1 MRPCSAWG
9 KPTLSDTPDSSARQT
24 NPTLS
29 DYARSLWRRKAIVI
43 AGLAAGLALGI
54 AVFPR
59 ILPSSPDYEA
69 RTRLDVRPLTLESQ
83 DGTKGD
89 SSGSAQPAGSAA
101 LAPDLQAAQAAI
113 DELGPR
119 ARRLGA
125 LKPHDRSRWPTKL
138 AAAMRSAAIPGT
150 TQVQV
155 SFADDDPA
163 LARTTLQTYVENYAQ
178 RRNSQYERQLA
189 EIIGT
194 LSNEARRLE
203 GDVKRWSNQAD
214 QERGRGGGVSVSTS
228 TQLDLAKERYAAK
241 VAQIDDVN
249 RTAALNPTQILDKT
263 SVVPSDNAGNSGM
276 SLALGL
282 LIGIMAAVGFALLA
296 EATTPKIVTPMD
308 IQMSTGLS
316 VLATVPKL
324 PRRRRGRGSGI
335 IVVDRPFSPSA
346 EGYRQVGTALERQGL
361 GNDIKVLAIIS
372 ADPGDGKSLL
382 AANLAHSLARQG
394 REVVLVSGDLRRP
407 QVEKLLGLKQRA
419 GLAEA
424 LRDDP
429 IPAITMLLSIKECL
443 LLLPA
448 GMPTKHPGELLASR
462 RLAEIIAELRQLG
475 SIVILDTPPVRL
487 SADAITLAG
496 VADAIVLVARS
507 GTTRMRSLR
516 EATSGLRRDRI
527 RQLGVVLVGTS
538 SPILRSRRYSYYREH
553 PDLDLPEPMVH
564 QSRPVQLS
572 PRPAPRP
579 TTGGKGDQRQ
589 QEPVDA
595 EVTDLSAAAERNRRA
610 AE

>member
-1 MRPCSAWG
+1 MRLAQYG
-9 KPTLSDTPDSSARQT
+9 ETELSVTPDSSARRT

-29 DYARSLWRRKAIVI
+29 DYARSVWRRKAIV
-43 AGLAAGLALGI
+43 AAGLIAGVALGVG
-54 AVFPR
+54 VFPR
-59 ILPSSPDYEA
+59 ILPSNPDYEA
-69 RTRLDVRPLTLESQ
+69 RTRLDVRPLTLQSQ
-83 DGTKGD
+83 GGNGKD
-89 SSGSAQPAGSAA
+89 SSSAVQPAGAAA
-101 LAPDLQAAQAAI
+101 LTPDIIAAQTVI

-119 ARRLGA
+119 ARHLGA
-125 LKPHDRSRWPTKL
+125 LKSYDRSRWATKL
-138 AAAMRSAAIPGT
+138 AAAVRSSAIVGT

-155 SFADDDPA
+155 SLADDDPA
-163 LARTTLQTYVENYAQ
+163 LARSTLQAYLDTYAQ
-178 RRNSQYERQLA
+178 RRNGLYDSQLS
-189 EIIGT
+189 EIRAN
-194 LSNEARRLE
+194 LNLEARDLKD
-203 GDVKRWSNQAD
+203 DVLKWSNQAD
-214 QERGRGGGVSVSTS
+214 RERGRGGGASVVTS
-228 TQLDLAKERYAAK
+228 TELDLAKQRYADK
-241 VAQIDDVN
+241 LAQIDETS
-249 RTAALNPTQILDKT
+249 RAAALNPTQILDRIA
-263 SVVPSDNAGNSGM
+263 VVPTDNAGNSGM

-282 LIGIMAAVGFALLA
+282 LLGIMGGVGFAFLA
-296 EATTPKIVTPMD
+296 EATTPKIVTPND
-308 IQMSTGLS
+308 TQAATGLS
-316 VLATVPKL
+316 VLATVPRL
-324 PRRRRGRGSGI
+324 SRRRRGRGSGI
-335 IVVDRPFSPSA
+335 VVVDRPFSPSA

-361 GNDIKVLAIIS
+361 GTDIKVLAIIS

-462 RLAEIIAELRQLG
+462 RLSEIVTELRQLG
-475 SIVILDTPPVRL
+475 SIVILDTPPARL

-538 SPILRSRRYSYYREH
+538 SPLRSRRYGYYREQ
-553 PDLDLPEPMVH
+553 PELDTQEPVV

-572 PRPAPRP
+572 PRAAPRP
-579 TTGGKGDQRQ
+579 AAGKGEHRPA
-589 QEPVDA
+589 EA
-595 EVTDLSAAAERNRRA
+595 EVTDLSTAADRNRWAAE
-610 AE
+610 

>member
-1 MRPCSAWG
+1 MG
-9 KPTLSDTPDSSARQT
+9 DTKLSVTTPDSSARRT

-29 DYARSLWRRKAIVI
+29 DYARSVWRRKLIV
-43 AGLAAGLALGI
+43 AAGLIAGIALGVV
-54 AVFPR
+54 VFPR
-59 ILPSSPDYEA
+59 ILPSNPDYEA
-69 RTRLDVRPLTLESQ
+69 RSRLDVRPLTLQSQ
-83 DGTKGD
+83 GDTSKD
-89 SSGSAQPAGSAA
+89 SSTASGGSATSA
-101 LAPDLQAAQAAI
+101 LAPDIIAAQTVI

-119 ARRLGA
+119 ARHLGV
-125 LKPHDRSRWPTKL
+125 LKSSNRARWPTKL
-138 AAAMRSAAIPGT
+138 ASSVRSTAIVGT

-155 SFADDDPA
+155 SFADNDPA
-163 LARTTLQTYVENYAQ
+163 LARATLQYYVDAYAQ
-178 RRNSQYERQLA
+178 RRNSIYDKQLA
-189 EIIGT
+189 EIV
-194 LSNEARRLE
+194 SNLNREAQDLQDE
-203 GDVKRWSNQAD
+203 VLKWSNQAD
-214 QERGRGGGVSVSTS
+214 KERRGGGGVSVLTS
-228 TQLDLAKERYAAK
+228 TELDLAKQRYQDK
-241 VAQIDDVN
+241 TGQIEDIN
-249 RTAALNPTQILDKT
+249 RIAALNPTQILDKV
-263 SVVPSDNAGNSGM
+263 SVVPNDNAGNSGM

-282 LIGIMAAVGFALLA
+282 LLGIMGSVGFAFLA
-296 EATTPKIVTPMD
+296 EATWPKTVTPVD
-308 IQMSTGLS
+308 VQAATGLS
-316 VLATVPKL
+316 VLATVPRL

-335 IVVDRPFSPSA
+335 VVVDRPFSPSA

-462 RLAEIIAELRQLG
+462 RLTEIVTELRQLG
-475 SIVILDTPPVRL
+475 SIVILDTPPARL

-527 RQLGVVLVGTS
+527 QQLGVVLVGTS
-538 SPILRSRRYSYYREH
+538 SPMLRSRRYSHYREQ
-553 PDLDLPEPMVH
+553 PDLDLQAPVV

-579 TTGGKGDQRQ
+579 SAGNGEQPPT
-589 QEPVDA
+589 EA
-595 EVTDLSAAAERNRRA
+595 EITDLSTAAERNRRA
-610 AE
+610 VE